1 MKNKEVASKNRVP
14 NAKRLPCVTI
24 CQIGN
29 QKFLASLKRTNS
41 FHILEQD
48 FTQPRHKSKQAF
60 EAFLSASFASNSCN
74 NELVSPS
81 KKFNPRMDQILA
93 NACKRMNNDPS

>member
-41 FHILEQD
+41 FHILE
-48 FTQPRHKSKQAF
+48 
-60 EAFLSASFASNSCN
+60 
-74 NELVSPS
+74 
-81 KKFNPRMDQILA
+81 
-93 NACKRMNNDPS
+93 

>member
-1 MKNKEVASKNRVP
+1 MKNKEVASKNRVH

-41 FHILEQD
+41 FHILE
-48 FTQPRHKSKQAF
+48 
-60 EAFLSASFASNSCN
+60 
-74 NELVSPS
+74 
-81 KKFNPRMDQILA
+81 
-93 NACKRMNNDPS
+93 